1 MNISDDAFVPTMDA
15 QVTEH
20 FADTDTIADADG
32 VERRNYQ
39 GAHAKTKEQ
48 VPPWVQDE
56 FEFYS
61 FADKTTGETIWKM
74 RPLKSAVEKAI
85 RQAPSILHDG
95 IDSMTEEDHEMAQQL
110 CKDIQNLV
118 ETASVFD
125 SYQEV
130 ALKKF
135 FANQLARKAIYCAR
149 SAERAA
155 DWSDRVSKK
164 SEPEPDGL
172 TDMLERTF
180 GEATACAT
188 LRSALLNLDPTIE
201 IPYKAAAWDIF
212 RYMAWSNEQKY
223 LNPDELA
230 GREENT
236 HAATGTLIARLR
248 NRNKNAA

>member
-1 MNISDDAFVPTMDA
+1 MNISDNAFVPTMDA

-32 VERRNYQ
+32 VEQRNNR

-48 VPPWVQDE
+48 TPPWVQDE
-56 FEFYS
+56 FEWYS
-61 FADKTTGETIWKM
+61 FPDKTTGETVWKM
-74 RPLKSAVEKAI
+74 RALKSAVEKAI

-95 IDSMTEEDHEMAQQL
+95 IDSMQDEDHEMARQL
-110 CKDIQNLV
+110 CKDIRNLV

-155 DWSDRVSKK
+155 DWSDRVSSKK
-164 SEPEPDGL
+164 EPEPEGL
-172 TDMLERTF
+172 KDMLERAF

-188 LRSALLNLDPTIE
+188 LRSALLELDPTVE
-201 IPYKAAAWDIF
+201 VPYKAAAWDIF
-212 RYMAWSNEQKY
+212 KWMAYSNEQRY
-223 LNPDELA
+223 MNPDELA
-230 GREENT
+230 GREENE
-236 HAATGTLIARLR
+236 HSATDSLIARLR